1 MPSSSSPSK
10 ELKSAKKMSTHSVPQ
25 SVPSFRRSHLPSE
38 EDVNRLKGLSAPHV
52 ESFDYFLEMG
62 LVKAVQDIVPCEID
76 IVDFKAGP
84 VDVEEVDTAKFWV
97 ENVKI
102 AKPTKQVSTKGG
114 QSSKLIPREC
124 RELGFMY
131 SGAITG
137 EFCFQVVQHRNGVEI
152 PGRVFKIP
160 RLFGKMPIMV
170 GSKACHLRGLI
181 PSELANLREE
191 VSLIF
196 KASHWC
202 VGLKLL
208 SLGSPRLHTW
218 PTLAQ

>member
-1 MPSSSSPSK
+1 
-10 ELKSAKKMSTHSVPQ
+10 
-25 SVPSFRRSHLPSE
+25 
-38 EDVNRLKGLSAPHV
+38 
-52 ESFDYFLEMG
+52 MG